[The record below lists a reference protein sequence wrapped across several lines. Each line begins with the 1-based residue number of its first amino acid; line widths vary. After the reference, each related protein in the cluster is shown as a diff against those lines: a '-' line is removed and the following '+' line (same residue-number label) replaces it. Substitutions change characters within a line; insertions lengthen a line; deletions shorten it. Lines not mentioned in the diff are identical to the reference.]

1 MNENRNEE
9 QNQKKKEKNWFVR
22 GLIIA
27 LIVFISSL
35 IVVGCIFDNIN
46 ANITAEIVVLIVLT
60 VILALSEVFDKFNLG
75 NLLSMSRE
83 KKKVEKE
90 LQNTVEE
97 NKELRTELFNIY
109 NSTINNNNN
118 NTSFNVLGIGND
130 SLKSLI
136 SNVEQADKNDIEEK
150 LEEETTV
157 SHHKAKNEKSNDWRR
172 IIPKIEKMAIEKFC
186 EAYKLPY
193 VDLQSEVK
201 LPYEVISKDP
211 IMERNVVFDGYCSA
225 QQEDIFIEVKMSF
238 SYINYF
244 TIYHMISKLFHYI
257 RSTNKKAKLVLLIPE
272 IAAEVQDIPNY
283 SPLNN
288 NTSDRLKNEFK
299 PAISNGLLKIET
311 IKISE
316 DEINMSRYIQRND

>member
-157 SHHKAKNEKSNDWRR
+157 SHHKAKNEKNNDWRR

-211 IMERNVVFDGYCSA
+211 IMERNVVFDGYCSS

-257 RSTNKKAKLVLLIPE
+257 RSTKKKAKLVLLIPE

-283 SPLNN
+283 SHLNN
-288 NTSDRLKNEFK
+288 NTSERLAKEFK

-316 DEINMSRYIQRND
+316 DEINMIRYNQRND